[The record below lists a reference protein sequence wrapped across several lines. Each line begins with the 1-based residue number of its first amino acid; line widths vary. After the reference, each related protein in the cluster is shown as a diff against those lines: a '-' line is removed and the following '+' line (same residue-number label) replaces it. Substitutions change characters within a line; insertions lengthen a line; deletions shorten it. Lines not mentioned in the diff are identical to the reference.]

1 MCAEVSRQE
10 NKILTFS
17 ALLAAGFAVGGL
29 ILGLMVGSLVIVFDG
44 VYSSVSLL
52 LTLLSLAVSKYIQT
66 PSAKAFPFGKAVLEP
81 IVIAVKAA
89 VILVVVGYSL
99 HSAVVALLNGGR
111 EIDTS
116 VATLFGVVNVL
127 GCGYAWWYIASR
139 SRSFSSGL
147 VEAEA
152 KQWQMDTL
160 LSVAVTV
167 GFVIAWMVTLSPL
180 AEYAVYADP
189 LMMCVMSVYF
199 IKVPFDM
206 LRGAMRELLMMSPD
220 EEIRSEVGAGVLAV
234 NKEARQQLE
243 LAGVIKVGRELRV
256 NVDMHTANSGMIAV
270 ADIEQT
276 RRSLARRLSA
286 MPFELQLNLNI
297 AR

>member
-1 MCAEVSRQE
+1 MCAKVSQQE

-66 PSAKAFPFGKAVLEP
+66 PSAKEFPFGKAMLEP

-89 VILVVVGYSL
+89 VILGVVGYSL
-99 HSAVVALLNGGR
+99 HSAVSALFTGGR
-111 EIDTS
+111 DIDTS
-116 VATLFGVVNVL
+116 VATLFGVVNVI
-127 GCGYAWWYIASR
+127 GCGYAWWFIANR
-139 SRSFSSGL
+139 SRHFSSGL
-147 VEAEA
+147 VEAES

-167 GFVIAWMVTLSPL
+167 GFVIAWIVTLSPL

-206 LRGAMRELLMMSPD
+206 LCGAMRELLMMSPD
-220 EEIRSEVGAGVLAV
+220 EDIRSKVGAGVVAV

-256 NVDMHTANSGMIAV
+256 NIDMHTENSGIIAV
-270 ADIEQT
+270 DDIERT
-276 RRSLARRLSA
+276 RRSLARRLSVL
-286 MPFELQLNLNI
+286 PFDLQLNLNI

>member
-1 MCAEVSRQE
+1 
-10 NKILTFS
+10 
-17 ALLAAGFAVGGL
+17 
-29 ILGLMVGSLVIVFDG
+29 
-44 VYSSVSLL
+44 
-52 LTLLSLAVSKYIQT
+52 
-66 PSAKAFPFGKAVLEP
+66 
-81 IVIAVKAA
+81 
-89 VILVVVGYSL
+89 L
-99 HSAVVALLNGGR
+99 HSAVTALFTGGR
-111 EIDTS
+111 DIDTS
-116 VATLFGVVNVL
+116 VATLFGVVNVV
-127 GCGYAWWYIASR
+127 GCGYAWWFIASR

-167 GFVIAWMVTLSPL
+167 GFIIAWIVTLSPL

-206 LRGAMRELLMMSPD
+206 LCGAVRELLMMSPAED
-220 EEIRSEVGAGVLAV
+220 IRSQVGAGVVAV

-256 NVDMHTANSGMIAV
+256 NIDMHTESNSVIAV
-270 ADIEQT
+270 DDIERT
-276 RRSLARRLSA
+276 RRSLTRCLSTL
-286 MPFELQLNLNI
+286 PFDLQLNLNI